1 MMTTSRSTGSRR
13 RRPLWRA
20 GRRPRGVPALGYA
33 CAPGGAALD
42 GPEVEAQRLEIESAC
57 ARLGLELVD
66 LVRDQE
72 SDQPGAEGRPGLSY
86 ALERIDAGEATCLIV
101 SDLERLSRRVP
112 ELAALVDRLERAR
125 VRLIAID
132 VGLDTATPGGR
143 VAVTRHAAAD
153 RAEARARAAD
163 FGPGTAPPESVP
175 AGAEPEPA
183 EAVPEPVSAEAE
195 TEPAEAE
202 SASDAAVADRAGAAD
217 PAPPVES
224 AEPTAEAR
232 RAAEPEP
239 AAAGE
244 PTADAEQ
251 EREATIAGIG
261 AGGGTA
267 ASVHEAVRALGYASV
282 PPDGGRRQLAAQQ
295 RAIVRRAQRLG
306 LRLVEVVRDREPKT
320 GKALDRAGLSYLI
333 ERLAAGDATCVVVSG
348 LERLSRSVA
357 ELGTIV
363 EWLEENE
370 VRLVAVDLD
379 LDTASQ
385 SGRST
390 ARALASVAGW
400 ERERLVDRTR
410 KGLAA
415 ARAKRRAAPGP
426 SPSPDW
432 EAIKERIA
440 AMRADGMTLQAIA
453 DELNREGVP
462 TQRGGTEW
470 RPSSVQ
476 TAAGYRR
483 PPRPR
488 KVDELPKVDR
498 ASGSEGDDPNEGHD
512 AGTGYSGS

>member
-72 SDQPGAEGRPGLSY
+72 SDQPGGEGRPGLSY

-112 ELAALVDRLERAR
+112 ELAALIDRLERAR

-153 RAEARARAAD
+153 RAEPEERAAD
-163 FGPGTAPPESVP
+163 FEPETAPPQPVSAE
-175 AGAEPEPA
+175 AEPEPA
-183 EAVPEPVSAEAE
+183 EAQPP
-195 TEPAEAE
+195 P
-202 SASDAAVADRAGAAD
+202 DAAVADHAGAAD
-217 PAPPVES
+217 RAPPVES
-224 AEPTAEAR
+224 AGPTGEAG
-232 RAAEPEP
+232 RATEPEP

-251 EREATIAGIG
+251 EREATIAGVG
-261 AGGGTA
+261 AGGGTP
-267 ASVHEAVRALGYASV
+267 ASVQEAVRALGYASV

-295 RAIVRRAQRLG
+295 REIVRRAHRLG

-333 ERLAAGDATCVVVSG
+333 ERLAAGDATCVIVSG

-426 SPSPDW
+426 SASPDW

-440 AMRADGMTLQAIA
+440 AMRTEGMTLQAIA
-453 DELNREGVP
+453 DKLNREGVP
-462 TQRGGTEW
+462 TQRGGSEW

-498 ASGSEGDDPNEGHD
+498 ASGAEGDDPNEGHNT
-512 AGTGYSGS
+512 GTGRSRS